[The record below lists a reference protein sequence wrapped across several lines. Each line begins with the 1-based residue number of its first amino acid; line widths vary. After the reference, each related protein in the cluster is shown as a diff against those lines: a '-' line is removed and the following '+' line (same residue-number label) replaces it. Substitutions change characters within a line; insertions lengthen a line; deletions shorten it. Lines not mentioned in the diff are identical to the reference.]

1 MGVDAKRGKKGDGR
15 AGVCVRGPSSE
26 VRDGRGLGPVC
37 RRTPGPGYNG
47 LRLTG
52 TVTYEAHLSAEE
64 AQTRTHARI
73 SCSDADPGWSRGA
86 QTQTREGA
94 QAADRL
100 MRGRPGNSSR
110 PKRGRLSRSGDF
122 DRVFRQG
129 SSHGGRELV
138 LYVFPRGEDPATP
151 RLGLSVSRKVGGA
164 VQRNQVKRL
173 LREAFM
179 LDGDRLPAG
188 SDVVVVARSDARAL
202 AEREGL
208 TGIRRAL
215 GELID
220 RVERPR
226 GDLA

>member
-1 MGVDAKRGKKGDGR
+1 M
-15 AGVCVRGPSSE
+15 
-26 VRDGRGLGPVC
+26 
-37 RRTPGPGYNG
+37 
-47 LRLTG
+47 
-52 TVTYEAHLSAEE
+52 
-64 AQTRTHARI
+64 
-73 SCSDADPGWSRGA
+73 
-86 QTQTREGA
+86 
-94 QAADRL
+94 
-100 MRGRPGNSSR
+100 
-110 PKRGRLSRSGDF
+110 
-122 DRVFRQG
+122 
-129 SSHGGRELV
+129 
-138 LYVFPRGEDPATP
+138 FPRGEDPATP

>member
-1 MGVDAKRGKKGDGR
+1 M
-15 AGVCVRGPSSE
+15 
-26 VRDGRGLGPVC
+26 
-37 RRTPGPGYNG
+37 
-47 LRLTG
+47 
-52 TVTYEAHLSAEE
+52 
-64 AQTRTHARI
+64 
-73 SCSDADPGWSRGA
+73 
-86 QTQTREGA
+86 
-94 QAADRL
+94 
-100 MRGRPGNSSR
+100 
-110 PKRGRLSRSGDF
+110 
-122 DRVFRQG
+122 
-129 SSHGGRELV
+129 V

>member
-1 MGVDAKRGKKGDGR
+1 
-15 AGVCVRGPSSE
+15 
-26 VRDGRGLGPVC
+26 
-37 RRTPGPGYNG
+37 
-47 LRLTG
+47 
-52 TVTYEAHLSAEE
+52 
-64 AQTRTHARI
+64 
-73 SCSDADPGWSRGA
+73 
-86 QTQTREGA
+86 
-94 QAADRL
+94 